1 MLPSGDC
8 GDYPENMPT
17 DWKSFLIGLAVW
29 GGFILVLFSPP
40 GVEFVKSQIEKNKQE
55 KAIKQ
60 AKQEKNAE
68 TAYVLGAQPEKMVGC
83 LTSARSR

>member
-17 DWKSFLIGLAVW
+17 DWKSFLIDLAVW
-29 GGFILVLFSPP
+29 GGFILVLFGPL
-40 GVEFVKSQIEKNKQE
+40 GVEFVKSQIEKDKQE

-60 AKQEKNAE
+60 AKQEKMQKLLMFW
-68 TAYVLGAQPEKMVGC
+68 VPSQKKWLDV
-83 LTSARSR
+83 